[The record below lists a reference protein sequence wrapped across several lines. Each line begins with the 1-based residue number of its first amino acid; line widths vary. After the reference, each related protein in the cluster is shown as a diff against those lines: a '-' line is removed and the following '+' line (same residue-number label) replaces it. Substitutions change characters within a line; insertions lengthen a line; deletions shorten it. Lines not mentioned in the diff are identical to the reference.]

1 MIIGEKRRKEKR
13 KGEERRGKER
23 EGGWGIDIS
32 LYTEKERKREIN
44 LLKTLFWDICYQE
57 LPVNHCSPS
66 PAQNVL

>member
-1 MIIGEKRRKEKR
+1 MLWEGVIIGEKRRNEKR

-44 LLKTLFWDICYQE
+44 LFKNLF
-57 LPVNHCSPS
+57 
-66 PAQNVL
+66 